1 MIEIEPDIW
10 DLGDIWH
17 LRTENQKTMAKW
29 KSRQNTENRGFHGF
43 HGPIANY
50 TAIGICSET
59 ITAPWHCDLI
69 MALLHIGLVK
79 HKVSDKEISF
89 KVYTVYILL
98 FILLLILST
107 VTIWWIGWSHDMYCD
122 CECCV
127 VLTRLI
133 PSDRFRIHWPWSL
146 NLLFLAKFEKW
157 NKECCDIIMKRCI
170 SRSYKF
176 TVYLECWHFVWHQA
190 CFVMSC
196 AVLSHGLSALLALH
210 YSHYQ
215 PDPVERY

>member
-1 MIEIEPDIW
+1 MLITAIRLNQSQSKHFRYSKYLAGHYSYCLLTMQCNEGYQVCPWLSEIEPDIW

-59 ITAPWHCDLI
+59 ITAPWHCDLR

-79 HKVSDKEISF
+79 HKEISF

-146 NLLFLAKFEKW
+146 NLLF
-157 NKECCDIIMKRCI
+157 
-170 SRSYKF
+170 
-176 TVYLECWHFVWHQA
+176 
-190 CFVMSC
+190 
-196 AVLSHGLSALLALH
+196 
-210 YSHYQ
+210 
-215 PDPVERY
+215 

>member
-1 MIEIEPDIW
+1 MLI
-10 DLGDIWH
+10 
-17 LRTENQKTMAKW
+17 
-29 KSRQNTENRGFHGF
+29 
-43 HGPIANY
+43 
-50 TAIGICSET
+50 TAIRLNQNQSNIVGTVGRYLAGHYSYCLLTMQWGISSLPLIEWDRFSPISEIWVIFVIYVRKIRRPWQNENHGKTPKIMVFTGRLPITYLHGICSET
-59 ITAPWHCDLI
+59 ITALWHCDLR

-79 HKVSDKEISF
+79 HKEISF

-146 NLLFLAKFEKW
+146 NLLF
-157 NKECCDIIMKRCI
+157 
-170 SRSYKF
+170 
-176 TVYLECWHFVWHQA
+176 
-190 CFVMSC
+190 
-196 AVLSHGLSALLALH
+196 
-210 YSHYQ
+210 
-215 PDPVERY
+215 